1 VNPEQ
6 FLILVPYLLIPKF
19 LHIYQEKGPEFLDF
33 LNRVILQIMLRG
45 RNIFQGYLND
55 EEKSAEALDDDGWL
69 HTGDI
74 GYIDNDGFVHVS
86 GRIKVLSAYT

>member
-1 VNPEQ
+1 
-6 FLILVPYLLIPKF
+6 
-19 LHIYQEKGPEFLDF
+19 
-33 LNRVILQIMLRG
+33 MLRG

-74 GYIDNDGFVHVS
+74 GYIDDDGFVHVS